1 MLAVLSARLA
11 AQQPNAIRQT
21 AVERASWIL
30 FVNTKLPPRN
40 ESGTNDA
47 AQKTANPSPRWGG
60 VSSGLGAVLGEPVA
74 RDKRLEIID
83 FAAMDMA
90 GIEARLARIEITGE
104 RLPPAILKLT
114 YR

>member
-1 MLAVLSARLA
+1 MNQARMMPLRK
-11 AQQPNAIRQT
+11 RQT
-21 AVERASWIL
+21 H
-30 FVNTKLPPRN
+30 PPD
-40 ESGTNDA
+40 G
-47 AQKTANPSPRWGG
+47 GG